1 MKRLSISR
9 RMLIRMALIAS
20 MCGAASIATGSRLL
34 AQSWPD
40 RPIRVISPI
49 TAGSAADVI
58 TRTIMEPVSAQ
69 LGQPIVVE
77 NRPGADGAIGSAAVA
92 RAEPDGYTLLSHSAA
107 QTVVATVHPG
117 LSYDTYRD
125 FARVTPMA
133 KIPSV
138 LVVGASQNIHSVAEL
153 ITAARRRPINF
164 ASPGAFTHL
173 NTARFLR
180 SAGIEAQRIPF
191 KGGPEALTEVTAG
204 RVDLYFSPVFLALPL
219 LTSGKVL
226 ALAVTGTQRT
236 ALLPDVPTFA
246 EAGFAKADDNFWIG
260 LFVPAQTPRSII
272 NRLHDAT
279 AKAVRLPGV
288 AEKFARF
295 GAEPMTA
302 SPEEFDRLVQ
312 DQIAENAALIKAAG
326 IVND

>member
-49 TAGSAADVI
+49 TAGSAADAI

-138 LVVGASQNIHSVAEL
+138 LVVAHPRTSTRWRSSS
-153 ITAARRRPINF
+153 RPR
-164 ASPGAFTHL
+164 A
-173 NTARFLR
+173 
-180 SAGIEAQRIPF
+180 
-191 KGGPEALTEVTAG
+191 GGPST
-204 RVDLYFSPVFLALPL
+204 LP
-219 LTSGKVL
+219 
-226 ALAVTGTQRT
+226 
-236 ALLPDVPTFA
+236 P
-246 EAGFAKADDNFWIG
+246 
-260 LFVPAQTPRSII
+260 PA
-272 NRLHDAT
+272 RL
-279 AKAVRLPGV
+279 R
-288 AEKFARF
+288 
-295 GAEPMTA
+295 
-302 SPEEFDRLVQ
+302 
-312 DQIAENAALIKAAG
+312 I
-326 IVND
+326 